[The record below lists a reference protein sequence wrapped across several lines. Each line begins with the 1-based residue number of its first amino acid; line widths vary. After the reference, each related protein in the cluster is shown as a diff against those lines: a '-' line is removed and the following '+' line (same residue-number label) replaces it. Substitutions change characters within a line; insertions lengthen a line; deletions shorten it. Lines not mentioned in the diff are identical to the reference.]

1 LGGGTMA
8 GIELLQQAA
17 GNGNVAEMRR
27 LVANGRNV
35 NERDADGDTALH
47 VAAVYGHVEAMRVL
61 VVELGADKDAKDA
74 AGGTPLHFAAFKGQ
88 VEAIKALEQLGADKE
103 AKNAAGGT
111 PLHFAA
117 LNGQV
122 EAIKALEQLG
132 AQIYAQDADGETP
145 LKLSIQYGHHQAA
158 QVLRELERTAR
169 ARKVAAEQAERT
181 AAGRGSVET
190 TAAASQAGACAA
202 CGSSSIPTDAAFKT
216 CARCKA
222 VQYCSKDCQRTHWPV
237 HKASCAAATAAGEA
251 AERNAAEL
259 IEEEE
264 HERAECRLRAEH
276 AAAQKEVHGVPP
288 LSPA

>member
-1 LGGGTMA
+1 
-8 GIELLQQAA
+8 
-17 GNGNVAEMRR
+17 MRR
-27 LVANGRNV
+27 LVS
-35 NERDADGDTALH
+35 DGFGDMDLH
-47 VAAVYGHVEAMRVL
+47 VAAARDDVAKVRRLVAAGADVDEAGAAGWTPLHVAACDWHVEVIRVL
-61 VVELGADKDAKDA
+61 VELGANKEAKDDD
-74 AGGTPLHFAAFKGQ
+74 GWTPLHMA
-88 VEAIKALEQLGADKE
+88 
-103 AKNAAGGT
+103 T
-111 PLHFAA
+111 

-122 EAIKALEQLG
+122 EAVKVLAECGANIG
-132 AQIYAQDADGETP
+132 AQGDDGLTP
-145 LKLSIQYGHHQAA
+145 LQLSVQQGHHHVAR
-158 QVLRELERTAR
+158 VLEEF
-169 ARKVAAEQAERT
+169 ERT
-181 AAGRGSVET
+181 AARTQQAAAQSQS
-190 TAAASQAGACAA
+190 TAATATTTQAGACAA
-202 CGSSSIPTDAAFKT
+202 CGTSSIPTDAAFKT